1 MAKGTLSTENAADRE
16 IVLSRV
22 FDAPRELV
30 WEVWTDPNH
39 VAKWWGPNG
48 FTTTIH
54 DMDVRPGGKWH
65 HTMHG
70 PDGKD
75 YPNKCIFKEVIK
87 LERIIFSHGGGEK
100 GGPGANFEATWT
112 FDAEGDKTKVTIR
125 MVFPTQADRD
135 QVVKHY
141 NAIEGGK
148 QTLGRLADYLP
159 QAPVILERTFKAPI
173 HIVWKAITDIDQ
185 MKQWFIKEMGS
196 FKPEVGFETRATV
209 QCEGKPS
216 KVLILTVTEVAAGKR
231 IAYSWQLEGKPGK
244 SHVTIELFSDEGK
257 TRLMLT
263 HTGLESHQPEK
274 YPDLSR
280 TNYLQGW
287 VSLIGESLKEFL
299 EKSNG

>member
-30 WEVWTDPNH
+30 WEVWTEPNH
-39 VAKWWGPNG
+39 AAKWWGPDG

-54 DMDVRPGGKWH
+54 EMDVRPGGVWH

-75 YPNKCIFKEVIK
+75 YPNKSIFKEVIK

-112 FDAEGDKTKVTIR
+112 FDAQGDKTKVTIR
-125 MVFPTQADRD
+125 MVFPTAAERD

-173 HIVWKAITDIDQ
+173 DTVWKAITDIDQ
-185 MKQWFIKEMGS
+185 MKQWFIKEMES
-196 FKPEVGFETRATV
+196 FEPKVGFETRATV

-216 KVLILTVTEVAAGKR
+216 KVLILSVTEVKPGNR
-231 IAYSWQLEGKPGK
+231 IAYSWRLEGKPGK
-244 SHVTIELFSDEGK
+244 SYVTIELFTEGAK
-257 TRLMLT
+257 TRLKLT

-287 VSLIGESLKEFL
+287 VSLIGESLRHYL
-299 EKSNG
+299 EG

>member
-1 MAKGTLSTENAADRE
+1 MLTKQAESTADRD
-16 IVLSRV
+16 IILSRL

-30 WEVWTDPNH
+30 WEVWTDPRH
-39 VAKWWGPNG
+39 VVNWWGPNG
-48 FTTTIH
+48 FSTTIH
-54 DMDVRPGGKWH
+54 EMDVRPGGVWH

-75 YPNKCIFKEVIK
+75 YPNKSIFKEVIK
-87 LERIIFSHGGGEK
+87 LERIVFSHGGGEK

-112 FDAEGDKTKVTIR
+112 FDAQGDKTKVTAR
-125 MVFPTQADRD
+125 MVFPTRADRD

-148 QTLGRLADYLP
+148 QTLGRLAEYLP

-173 HIVWKAITDIDQ
+173 DTVWRAITDVAQ
-185 MKQWFIKEMGS
+185 MRQWFIKEMGS
-196 FKPEVGFETRATV
+196 FEPEVGFETRATV

-216 KVLILTVTEVAAGKR
+216 KVLILTVTEVTVGKR
-231 IAYSWQLEGKPGK
+231 IAYSWQLDGKPGK
-244 SHVTIELFSDEGK
+244 SHVTIELFSDGGK
-257 TRLMLT
+257 TRLKLT

-280 TNYLQGW
+280 TNYLRGW
-287 VSLIGESLKEFL
+287 VSLIGESLKDFL
-299 EKSNG
+299 EKSKS

>member
-1 MAKGTLSTENAADRE
+1 MLTKQAESTADRD
-16 IVLSRV
+16 IILSRL

-30 WEVWTDPNH
+30 WEVWTDPRH
-39 VAKWWGPNG
+39 VVNWWGPNG
-48 FTTTIH
+48 FSTTIH
-54 DMDVRPGGKWH
+54 EMDVRPGGVWH

-75 YPNKCIFKEVIK
+75 YPNKSIFKEVIK
-87 LERIIFSHGGGEK
+87 LERIVFSHGGGEK

-112 FDAEGDKTKVTIR
+112 FDAQGDKTKVTAR
-125 MVFPTQADRD
+125 MVFPTRADRD

-173 HIVWKAITDIDQ
+173 DTVWRAITDVAQ
-185 MKQWFIKEMGS
+185 MRQWFIKEMGS
-196 FKPEVGFETRATV
+196 FEPEVGFETRATV

-216 KVLILTVTEVAAGKR
+216 KVLILTVTEVTVGKR
-231 IAYSWQLEGKPGK
+231 IAYSWQLDGKPGK
-244 SHVTIELFSDEGK
+244 SHVTIELFSDGGK
-257 TRLMLT
+257 TRLKLT

-280 TNYLQGW
+280 TNYLRGW
-287 VSLIGESLKEFL
+287 VSLIGESLKDFL
-299 EKSNG
+299 EKSKS

>member
-1 MAKGTLSTENAADRE
+1 MANSDNE
-16 IVLSRV
+16 IVISRI

-30 WEVWTDPNH
+30 WEVWTEPNH

-54 DMDVRPGGKWH
+54 EMDVRPGGKWH

-75 YPNKCIFKEVIK
+75 YPNKSIFKEVIK

-112 FDAEGDKTKVTIR
+112 FDAQGDKTKVTIR
-125 MVFPTQADRD
+125 MVFPSQADRD

-173 HIVWKAITDIDQ
+173 DTVWKAITDVAQ
-185 MKQWFIKEMGS
+185 MRQWFIKEMGS

-216 KVLILTVTEVAAGKR
+216 KVLILTVTEVTAGKR

-244 SHVTIELFSDEGK
+244 SHVTIELISDGSK
-257 TRLMLT
+257 TRLTLM

-287 VSLIGESLKEFL
+287 VSLIGESLKDFL
-299 EKSNG
+299 EKSKG